1 MSGRYDDILR
11 RERPQ
16 IPGHPAMPRAARAAQ
31 FAPFA
36 ALTGYGA
43 VVAEVNR
50 QTEPRADLA
59 EDAQAALQE
68 TLRRLAARAGEHPR
82 LTATLLRA
90 RRAKERGRL
99 CHGRGR
105 AAPHR
110 RMRAGPG
117 ARGRRAHPPGR
128 PLRPRAALERD
139 GNQAVPKNRRRSP
152 GGCAAFVANDFV
164 PDARKSGGA
173 YVTAV
178 GALRRIDESGRALV
192 LEGGARIPLD
202 DLTDL
207 ALL

>member
-68 TLRRLAARAGEHPR
+68 TLRRLAARADEHPR
-82 LTATLLRA
+82 LAATY
-90 RRAKERGRL
+90 
-99 CHGRGR
+99 
-105 AAPHR
+105 
-110 RMRAGPG
+110 
-117 ARGRRAHPPGR
+117 
-128 PLRPRAALERD
+128 
-139 GNQAVPKNRRRSP
+139 
-152 GGCAAFVANDFV
+152 FV

-178 GALRRIDESGRALV
+178 GALRRIDESRRVLV

-202 DLTDL
+202 DLSDL

>member
-82 LTATLLRA
+82 LAATY
-90 RRAKERGRL
+90 
-99 CHGRGR
+99 
-105 AAPHR
+105 
-110 RMRAGPG
+110 
-117 ARGRRAHPPGR
+117 
-128 PLRPRAALERD
+128 
-139 GNQAVPKNRRRSP
+139 
-152 GGCAAFVANDFV
+152 FV
-164 PDARKSGGA
+164 PDARSRSRQGADARPRARPGGA
-173 YVTAV
+173 AFP
-178 GALRRIDESGRALV
+178 AGRP
-192 LEGGARIPLD
+192 ARPRPGPR
-202 DLTDL
+202 
-207 ALL
+207 AARSAG

>member
-68 TLRRLAARAGEHPR
+68 TLRRLAARADEHPR
-82 LTATLLRA
+82 LAATY
-90 RRAKERGRL
+90 
-99 CHGRGR
+99 
-105 AAPHR
+105 
-110 RMRAGPG
+110 
-117 ARGRRAHPPGR
+117 
-128 PLRPRAALERD
+128 
-139 GNQAVPKNRRRSP
+139 
-152 GGCAAFVANDFV
+152 FV

-178 GALRRIDESGRALV
+178 GALRRLDASRRVLV
-192 LEGGARIPLD
+192 LEGGARRPLA
-202 DLTDL
+202 DLSDL

>member
-68 TLRRLAARAGEHPR
+68 TLRRLPRARAPAPA
-82 LTATLLRA
+82 ATY
-90 RRAKERGRL
+90 
-99 CHGRGR
+99 
-105 AAPHR
+105 
-110 RMRAGPG
+110 
-117 ARGRRAHPPGR
+117 
-128 PLRPRAALERD
+128 
-139 GNQAVPKNRRRSP
+139 
-152 GGCAAFVANDFV
+152 FV

-178 GALRRIDESGRALV
+178 GALRRIDEAAGLV

-202 DLTDL
+202 DLSDL
-207 ALL
+207 ALQSGTASRRPPQAAAERGRLCHGRGRAAPHRRSGRALVLEGGRASPGRPLRPALL

>member
-1 MSGRYDDILR
+1 MSKYDDIINLPHHR
-11 RERPQ
+11 SKT
-16 IPGHPAMPRAARAAQ
+16 HPHMAIIDRAAQ

-68 TLRRLAARAGEHPR
+68 TLRRLAARADEHPR
-82 LTATLLRA
+82 LAATY
-90 RRAKERGRL
+90 
-99 CHGRGR
+99 
-105 AAPHR
+105 
-110 RMRAGPG
+110 
-117 ARGRRAHPPGR
+117 
-128 PLRPRAALERD
+128 
-139 GNQAVPKNRRRSP
+139 
-152 GGCAAFVANDFV
+152 FV

-178 GALRRIDESGRALV
+178 GALRRIDESRRVLV

-202 DLTDL
+202 DLSNL

>member
-1 MSGRYDDILR
+1 MSGKYDDIIDLPHP
-11 RERPQ
+11 EPQ
-16 IPGHPAMPRAARAAQ
+16 THPRMPMRDRAAQ

-82 LTATLLRA
+82 LTATY
-90 RRAKERGRL
+90 
-99 CHGRGR
+99 
-105 AAPHR
+105 
-110 RMRAGPG
+110 
-117 ARGRRAHPPGR
+117 
-128 PLRPRAALERD
+128 
-139 GNQAVPKNRRRSP
+139 
-152 GGCAAFVANDFV
+152 FV

-178 GALRRIDESGRALV
+178 GALRRIDESRRVLV

-202 DLTDL
+202 DLSDL